1 MKKLLYC
8 AAALAVAFFAGSCQ
22 QEKLEPVQESNAVTF
37 TVEAPAALQTR
48 AIADGLNVNELVYEV
63 WLTETLGD
71 LTQNAQKLY
80 QAKTDMAVENGV
92 NKATITL
99 DLVNDQKFTV
109 LFWAQVKEEGAYN
122 TDELTAV
129 TYAKSEYNANN
140 ESLAAFYAVAYV
152 NDCQH
157 VKKDGSAT
165 GSQVTLYRPFAQ
177 LNLGTLNTSTAYTV
191 ALVSSE
197 VNVKN
202 VNTVFNVATSV
213 ASVPKE
219 MTFKMAAVPTDP
231 ATLAV
236 NGASYEYAGMN
247 YMFAGDNVT
256 VEYDIVTSLNG
267 GMEGTV
273 NNIVDA
279 VPLKE
284 NYRTNIVGNLLTSK
298 VDYEI
303 VVDADFNEPDEMVA
317 VGSTVVR
324 TSEELAAAL
333 KEDKEHIN
341 IFLDEVGNVVTRAG
355 EKKEFEIAISAW
367 TEKYYFGGA
376 STKTITINANGN
388 KINFVHENGDWN
400 YIRCVNDAAKWIIN
414 DATLTNSGKN
424 NGPWNRHDIRFYNA
438 VELNNVTSDKAIALL
453 NDGKLNDVQISDVH
467 PENSEAYGLWIT
479 AEGQTVSLDG
489 VTITP
494 SEGKTTDRAIKI
506 ADQYVDSP
514 AKVTLN
520 VSNSKFVSQK
530 KAAVLVTSK
539 AGAVINW
546 GRGNDITG
554 VAADPANAVWVDGG
568 TDYQNIEDV
577 TVTGASVII
586 EGQVSSTPV
595 VTNAEQLKAAIAA
608 AGKDKQTVIL
618 LKAGTYTGTFNI
630 DGKNVALIGEDDV
643 VIDGLVF
650 GLGASHILL
659 RNITLTNE
667 HPAGSGITNRTN
679 ADYFC
684 LGAYAAAF
692 VIEDCV
698 FNVSNQGNAAGKG
711 AINIGDGFNA
721 YSASDEYELIVRNT
735 VFNCNGERPI
745 RAKTSSWIEGCTFVD
760 QYRYAIQVQGN
771 NQAATEKVIFNNN
784 TIIDPCTTSGEPF
797 AAGVSISKA
806 QKLSDAAFT
815 ISGNTLESAAFEDLK
830 FVYDISDNVQITTCT
845 LNGKQIEDTQ
855 LFVIEGVDDAKEVY
869 MELPYSYDGE
879 NTYTVYTPL
888 GLSIINAKMAD
899 RSLGR
904 DAIVVLANDIDFTG
918 YTWTPVDSHADI
930 AFEIA
935 EINGNG
941 HTISNFTVNG
951 QAMFKRFAG
960 SGDVV
965 IKDITFD
972 NATVNSTAINT
983 SILTVQTYQ
992 NVLLDNVDVKN
1003 STITGGYKVAPLL
1016 ATVYNESSSTV
1027 TATLK
1032 NCDVEN
1038 VTVKA
1043 TSYDF
1048 CTAGMVAFVY
1058 ADDNDKVVFENCK
1071 VKDVKLF
1078 APDDSYK
1085 AHAAVYTTGS
1095 SSLYDE
1101 AEGVTVTNVTFEAL

>member
-8 AAALAVAFFAGSCQ
+8 AAALATLLIAGSCQ
-22 QEKLEPVQESNAVTF
+22 RENLEPAQESAAVTF

-48 AIADGLNVNELVYEV
+48 AIADGLNVNELIYEV

-92 NKATITL
+92 NKATLTL

-109 LFWAQVKEEGAYN
+109 LFWAQVKEAAAYT
-122 TDELTAV
+122 TDKLTEV
-129 TYAKSEYNANN
+129 TYAKNEYNSND

-152 NDCQH
+152 NDSRH
-157 VKKDGSAT
+157 VEKDGTTAADSKV
-165 GSQVTLYRPFAQ
+165 SLRRPFAQ

-191 ALVSSE
+191 TMVSSA
-197 VNVKN
+197 VK
-202 VNTVFNVATSV
+202 VTSANTVFNVATSV
-213 ASVPKE
+213 ASVPAE
-219 MTFKMAAVPTDP
+219 LTFKNAAVPADP
-231 ATLAV
+231 ATLSV
-236 NGASYEYAGMN
+236 NGTAYQYAAMN
-247 YMFAGDNVT
+247 YLFAGDNAI
-256 VEYDIVTSLNG
+256 VEYDIVTKLNG
-267 GMEGTV
+267 GMDGTV

-284 NYRTNIVGNLLTSK
+284 NYRTNIIGNLLTSK
-298 VDYEI
+298 TDYEI
-303 VVDADFNEPDEMVA
+303 VIDAEFNIPDEL
-317 VGSTVVR
+317 VGEGVVFVK
-324 TSEELAAAL
+324 TSDELLAAL
-333 KEDKEHIN
+333 QRNESHIV
-341 IFLDEVGNVVTRAG
+341 IDLVGTQTKAVTPV
-355 EKKEFEIAISAW
+355 EFKIPVGAHEP
-367 TEKYYFGGA
+367 KYYFGGEK
-376 STKTITINANGN
+376 TKTITINANGN
-388 KINFVHENGDWN
+388 TINFDHKNTDWN

-414 DATLTNSGKN
+414 DAVLTNSGAN
-424 NGPWNRHDIRFYNA
+424 DGPWNRHDIRFYNA
-438 VELNNVTSDKAIALL
+438 VELNSVTSDKAIALL
-453 NDGKLNDVQISDVH
+453 NDGKLNNVTITEDT
-467 PENSEAYGLWIT
+467 EAYGLWIT
-479 AEGQTVSLDG
+479 AEGQTVDVDG
-489 VTITP
+489 LNITATNA
-494 SEGKTTDRAIKI
+494 GRGIAIK
-506 ADQYVDSP
+506 DEYVDSP
-514 AKVTLN
+514 ACVTLN
-520 VSNSKFVSQK
+520 VNNATFETAE
-530 KAAVLVTSK
+530 KAAILVTST
-539 AGAVINW
+539 AGAEINW
-546 GRGNDITG
+546 GKGNDITG
-554 VAADPANAVWVDGG
+554 VAADPANAVWVDDGEK
-568 TDYQNIEDV
+568 YQNIEDV

-586 EGQVSSTPV
+586 EGQVSATPV
-595 VTNAEQLKAAIAA
+595 VTNAEELKAAIAA
-608 AGKDKQTVIL
+608 ANNDKQTVIL
-618 LKAGTYTGTFNI
+618 LKAGTYTGAFDI
-630 DGKNVALIGEDDV
+630 DGKNVALIGEDGV
-643 VIDGLVF
+643 VIDGLVH
-650 GLGASHILL
+650 GLDFAHILL
-659 RNITLTNE
+659 RNITLTNAT
-667 HPAGSGITNRTN
+667 PAASGSARHN
-679 ADYFC
+679 ADYYC
-684 LGAYAAAF
+684 LGAYVADIT
-692 VIEDCV
+692 IEDCV
-698 FNVSNQGNAAGKG
+698 FDVNKSGNAAGKG
-711 AINIGDGFNA
+711 AINIYANR
-721 YSASDEYELIVRNT
+721 SDYKTSEINGVQYDLVIRNT
-735 VFNCNGERPI
+735 TFNCNGERPI
-745 RAKTSSWIEGCTFVD
+745 RGKTNSYIDGCTFND
-760 QYRYAIQVQGN
+760 QHRYAIQVQGN
-771 NQAATEKVIFNNN
+771 SGLATETVTFINNKIVN
-784 TIIDPCTTSGEPF
+784 PCSTSGEAF
-797 AAGVSISKA
+797 AAGVSISKS
-806 QKLSDAAFT
+806 QLLEDAAFT
-815 ISGNTLESAAFEDLK
+815 ISGNTLESTAFEDLK
-830 FVYDISDNVQITTCT
+830 FVYDISDNVKITTCS

-869 MELPYSYDGE
+869 MELPYSYDGQ

-899 RSLGR
+899 KSLRR

-918 YTWTPVDSHADI
+918 YTWTPVDSHADS

-941 HTISNFTVNG
+941 HTISNFTING

-1003 STITGGYKVAPLL
+1003 STISGGYKVAPLL

-1058 ADDNDKVVFENCK
+1058 ADDNDKVVFENCT
-1071 VKDVKLF
+1071 VKDVKLI

>member
-8 AAALAVAFFAGSCQ
+8 AAALATLLFAGSCQ
-22 QEKLEPVQESNAVTF
+22 RENLEPAQESAAVTF

-48 AIADGLNVNELVYEV
+48 AIADGLNVNELIYEV

-92 NKATITL
+92 NKATLTL

-109 LFWAQVKEEGAYN
+109 LFWAQVKEAGAYT
-122 TDELTAV
+122 TDKLTEV
-129 TYAKSEYNANN
+129 TYAKNEYNSND

-152 NDCQH
+152 NDSKH
-157 VKKDGSAT
+157 VEKDGTTAADSKV
-165 GSQVTLYRPFAQ
+165 SLRRPFAQ

-191 ALVSSE
+191 ALEKSMVTVE
-197 VNVKN
+197 N
-202 VNTVFNVATSV
+202 VNTVFNVATSEATQPV
-213 ASVPKE
+213 AK
-219 MTFKMAAVPTDP
+219 TFKMAEVPTES
-231 ATLAV
+231 LSV
-236 NGASYEYAGMN
+236 NGTTYEYVAMN
-247 YMFAGDNVT
+247 YMFAGDNISVS
-256 VEYDIVTSLNG
+256 YDIETTLNG
-267 GMEGTV
+267 TSAHVTNTV
-273 NNIVDA
+273 SS

-284 NYRTNIVGNLLTSK
+284 NYRTNIIGNLLTSK

-303 VVDADFNEPDEMVA
+303 VVDAAFNTPDEI
-317 VGSTVVR
+317 VVEGVDYV
-324 TSEELAAAL
+324 TTDLELNEAL
-333 KEDKEHIN
+333 KQDKRDIVIDLAQE
-341 IFLDEVGNVVTRAG
+341 EVTRATSPKTYNVDVTSW
-355 EKKEFEIAISAW
+355 KKLA
-367 TEKYYFGGA
+367 FGGEL
-376 STKTITINANGN
+376 TKSITINANGN
-388 KINFVHENGDWN
+388 TINFNLLDGDWSHVSLN
-400 YIRCVNDAAKWIIN
+400 NDDAVLTIN
-414 DATLTNSGKN
+414 DANITTSGENTGHWK
-424 NGPWNRHDIRFYNA
+424 RVILHFASD
-438 VELNNVTSDKAIALL
+438 VVLNNVTAANGLGFKKDAY
-453 NDGKLNDVQISDVH
+453 LNDVEVSQVGD
-467 PENSEAYGLWIT
+467 NYALWVW
-479 AEGQTVSLDG
+479 AQGQTVTLDG
-489 VTITP
+489 V
-494 SEGKTTDRAIKI
+494 S
-506 ADQYVDSP
+506 VDSPGRALKVADEDATGP
-514 AKVTLN
+514 AKVTVN
-520 VSNSKFVSQK
+520 VSNSTFKSVK
-530 KAAVLVTSK
+530 KAAILVTSK

-546 GRGNDITG
+546 GKGNDITG
-554 VAADPANAVWVDGG
+554 VAADPANAVWVDDGEK
-568 TDYQNIEDV
+568 YQNIEDV

-586 EGQVSSTPV
+586 EGQVSATPV
-595 VTNAEQLKAAIAA
+595 VTNAEELKAAIAA
-608 AGKDKQTVIL
+608 ANNDKQTVIL
-618 LKAGTYTGTFNI
+618 LKAGTYTGAFDI
-630 DGKNVALIGEDDV
+630 DGKNVALIGEDGV
-643 VIDGLVF
+643 VIDGLVH
-650 GLGASHILL
+650 GLDFAHILL
-659 RNITLTNE
+659 RNITLTNAT
-667 HPAGSGITNRTN
+667 PAASGSARHN
-679 ADYFC
+679 ADYYC
-684 LGAYAAAF
+684 LGAYVADIT
-692 VIEDCV
+692 IEDCV
-698 FNVSNQGNAAGKG
+698 FDVNNSGNAAGKG
-711 AINIGDGFNA
+711 AINIYANR
-721 YSASDEYELIVRNT
+721 SDYKTSEINGVQYDLVIRNT
-735 VFNCNGERPI
+735 TFNCNGERPI
-745 RAKTSSWIEGCTFVD
+745 RGKTNSYIDGCTFND
-760 QYRYAIQVQGN
+760 QHRYAIQVQGN
-771 NQAATEKVIFNNN
+771 SGLSTETVTFINNKIVN
-784 TIIDPCTTSGEPF
+784 PCSTSGEAF
-797 AAGVSISKA
+797 AAGVSISKS
-806 QKLSDAAFT
+806 QLLEEAAFN
-815 ISGNTLESAAFEDLK
+815 ISGNTLESTKFEDLK
-830 FVYDISDNVQITTCT
+830 FVYDISDNVKITTCS

-869 MELPYSYDGE
+869 MELPYSYDE
-879 NTYTVYTPL
+879 VKTYTVYTPL

-899 RSLGR
+899 KSLGR

-918 YTWTPVDSHADI
+918 YTWTPVDSHADS

-941 HTISNFTVNG
+941 HTISNFTING

-1058 ADDNDKVVFENCK
+1058 ADNNDKVVFENCT
-1071 VKDVKLF
+1071 VKDVKLI

-1095 SSLYDE
+1095 DSLYNE